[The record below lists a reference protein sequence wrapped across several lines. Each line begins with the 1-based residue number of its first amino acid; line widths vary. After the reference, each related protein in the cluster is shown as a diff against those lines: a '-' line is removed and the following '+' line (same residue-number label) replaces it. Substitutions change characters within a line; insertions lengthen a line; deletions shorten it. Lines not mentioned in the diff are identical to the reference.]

1 MSKNVP
7 FETTIHVRDTCLC
20 LHAQRAARALARRF
34 DEALRPVGIT
44 NGQFSLLMSLNR
56 PHPPSIAPVA
66 RLLAMDRTTLP
77 AALKPLERR
86 GLVVTEPDPK
96 DRRSRLLLLTGKG
109 HETLLTALPIWQ
121 ATHAAV
127 DAEMAE
133 SLPETG
139 QGDVQAMLVALGGS
153 GAGRVSSGPRAGPEA
168 A

>member
-1 MSKNVP
+1 MSKKVP

-66 RLLAMDRTTLP
+66 RLLAMDRTTLT

-109 HETLLTALPIWQ
+109 HETLLAALPIWQ
-121 ATHAAV
+121 ATHASV

-133 SLPETG
+133 SLPETA